1 VLRLV
6 ELESGY
12 GSIQVLRRV
21 SLELP
26 RGGCVVVLGRNGVG
40 KSTLLRSIVG
50 LIAPTSGEVQLAG
63 HQLSGLPAYE
73 IARCGIALVPQ
84 GRGILPKLTVGEN
97 LIAGTRAAGQ
107 NAQIP
112 PRIYEYFP
120 ILKERFHQLGGTL
133 SGGQQ
138 QMLALGRALC
148 GKPKV
153 LLLDEPSEG
162 IQPSIVAELAAILP
176 NIMKEEGL
184 SMLVVEQNLDLA
196 LSIGNRF
203 IFMDKGQIVHES
215 TRDQIGDPS
224 EVERYLLI

>member
-73 IARCGIALVPQ
+73 IARRGVALVPQ

-112 PRIYEYFP
+112 PRVYEYFP

-148 GKPKV
+148 GRPKV

-162 IQPSIVAELAAILP
+162 IQPSIVAELATILP